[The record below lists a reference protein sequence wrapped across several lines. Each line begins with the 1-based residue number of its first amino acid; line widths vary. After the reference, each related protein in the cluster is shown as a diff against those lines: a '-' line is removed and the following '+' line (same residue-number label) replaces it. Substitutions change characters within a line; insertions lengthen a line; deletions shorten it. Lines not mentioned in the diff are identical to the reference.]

1 MSEGLREGFFEH
13 FKEKSKRNCAFNT
26 KRIFNIQRFLVLLAT
41 GGLLTYTI
49 GWVSVPFIIAQV
61 FMFRYFHKII
71 FDQTVKKLDNRLVIE
86 HEESPILEVMS
97 KEKTPLVLFGISLQI
112 FIYMF
117 LM

>member
-1 MSEGLREGFFEH
+1 
-13 FKEKSKRNCAFNT
+13 
-26 KRIFNIQRFLVLLAT
+26 VLLAT

-49 GWVSVPFIIAQV
+49 GWVSIPFIIAQV

-71 FDQTVKKLDNRLVIE
+71 FDQTIKKLSNKNSIVE
-86 HEESPILEVMS
+86 THEDLPILEVMD
-97 KEKTPLVLFGISLQI
+97 KKKTPMILFGISLQI